1 MLFTK
6 RNENWAWSQ
15 VTREQHILG
24 NSSRR
29 TSSFSE
35 FFAPRVGILNKVL
48 YGEASP
54 RGPTPYYP
62 FTHYFW
68 RKRYPFHISS
78 ICIIASV
85 ELSILFNCCDE
96 CTVFEIWIGSLND
109 LITWSTYGKHENSS
123 LFSLRASSP
132 FGDIVKSRRARR
144 TREETR
150 KQGVGER
157 IPRPL
162 TWDQALFSFH
172 FSR

>member
-35 FFAPRVGILNKVL
+35 FFAPRVGILDKVL

-68 RKRYPFHISS
+68 RKRYPFH
-78 ICIIASV
+78 V

-109 LITWSTYGKHENSS
+109 LITWSTYGKHENWVHF
-123 LFSLRASSP
+123 LAC
-132 FGDIVKSRRARR
+132 
-144 TREETR
+144 E
-150 KQGVGER
+150 
-157 IPRPL
+157 
-162 TWDQALFSFH
+162 QALHLGISWKADARDARERRRE
-172 FSR
+172 SREWGREFLGL

>member
-15 VTREQHILG
+15 ATREQHILG

-48 YGEASP
+48 YGDAQP

-96 CTVFEIWIGSLND
+96 CNVFEIWIGSLND
-109 LITWSTYGKHENSS
+109 LITWSTYGEHENSS

>member
-1 MLFTK
+1 MIRLLD
-6 RNENWAWSQ
+6 W
-15 VTREQHILG
+15 EQHILG

-48 YGEASP
+48 YGDAPP

>member
-48 YGEASP
+48 YGDAPP

-85 ELSILFNCCDE
+85 ELSLPFNCCDE

-132 FGDIVKSRRARR
+132 FGDIVKSRRARG
-144 TREETR
+144 TREETI

-172 FSR
+172 FRS

>member
-35 FFAPRVGILNKVL
+35 FFAPGVGILNKVL
-48 YGEASP
+48 YGDAPP

-109 LITWSTYGKHENSS
+109 LITWSTYGKHENWVHF
-123 LFSLRASSP
+123 LAC
-132 FGDIVKSRRARR
+132 
-144 TREETR
+144 E
-150 KQGVGER
+150 
-157 IPRPL
+157 
-162 TWDQALFSFH
+162 QALHLGISWKADAREAH
-172 FSR
+172 ERRRESRGWGREFLGP